1 MAGEGLEALSLP
13 LHPALLISSIRP
25 SWLNPFKIKWR
36 SSQYDAYMRSVSC
49 SSKLIQSKDRV
60 RAFPGR
66 DSSAGAK
73 SSIPGGGTKT
83 PRKGSW
89 DSPICSHWVRSPGHS
104 ADL

>member
-36 SSQYDAYMRSVSC
+36 SNQHDAYMRSVSC

-60 RAFPGR
+60 GAFPGR
-66 DSSAGAK
+66 DSSAVAK
-73 SSIPGGGTKT
+73 SSISGGGTKT